1 MSDSYSALIETRKA
15 DGQRKNRNV
24 EVENKV
30 YLSFPKGRFRISD
43 GSTKLATRNDGPYAV
58 IEKLQDGLVLQRDA
72 KRVHP
77 KHLCLR
83 QAW

>member
-1 MSDSYSALIETRKA
+1 MSDSCSALVETRKA

-30 YLSFPKGRFRISD
+30 YFSFPKGCFRISD

-58 IEKLQDGLVLQRDA
+58 IEKLQDGLVLQHDA
-72 KRVHP
+72 KGFIPSICV
-77 KHLCLR
+77 
-83 QAW
+83 